1 MQNPTHHAALAQLR
15 QSDPALYQLRIHGDL
30 DDNWA
35 DYMNAIL
42 IDHTS
47 DADTMLPTTLICAVT
62 DQAQLVGMLHMLQI
76 WGVELI
82 KLECMSVAK
91 SAPAGLTNSLTQP
104 WGANQWS

>member
-1 MQNPTHHAALAQLR
+1 
-15 QSDPALYQLRIHGDL
+15 
-30 DDNWA
+30 
-35 DYMNAIL
+35 
-42 IDHTS
+42 
-47 DADTMLPTTLICAVT
+47 LICAVT

-104 WGANQWS
+104 WSANQWS